1 VSERPLETA
10 SRLFAQAV
18 AALREAAGPSAGEA
32 DLLGVLTV
40 SEGVRRALDRAGV
53 AALADLERR
62 GTFSERGYRSS
73 VAALG
78 DLIGWERADARRHLS
93 AAEHVRPRIGLD
105 RTPLPARLPATTAVF
120 DAGAASLQHVEVVA
134 CVLGSDAAG
143 GSIRSSG

>member
-1 VSERPLETA
+1 MSERPLETA

-53 AALADLERR
+53 TALADLERR

-78 DLIGWERADARRHLS
+78 DLIRWERADARRHLN

-105 RTPLPARLPATTAVF
+105 GTPLPARLPATTAVVRR
-120 DAGAASLQHVEVVA
+120 GCGEPAACRGRRLRA
-134 CVLGSDAAG
+134 RL
-143 GSIRSSG
+143 